1 MTKLSQMVR
10 LVRANT
16 LCEIGCGMC
25 VEVRGGDEHAARLAL
40 ASGRA
45 RVDACAKWSAL
56 GLGSDVVVRCVSL
69 GHGCCVSVDVLCGL
83 YVGMGSGTEL
93 SPWFFDGRSLG
104 VCRGATADVM
114 RVW

>member
-25 VEVRGGDEHAARLAL
+25 VEVRGGDERAARFAL

-45 RVDACAKWSAL
+45 RVDACAEWFAL
-56 GLGSDVVVRCVSL
+56 GLGSDSVVGDVAL
-69 GHGCCVSVDVLCGL
+69 GHGCCVERRCAVRSVGGHV
-83 YVGMGSGTEL
+83 
-93 SPWFFDGRSLG
+93 F
-104 VCRGATADVM
+104 
-114 RVW
+114 RV